1 MKNFSEPKTN
11 SELPLLDFHLS
22 KGSTYGKSIS
32 WKGWLTNIFSILPVG
47 GVVMN
52 RMHSGENGMERSM
65 RNRRDFLKSVAGATT
80 GMLLTG
86 RAFADSALQGSA
98 AAPAAAVKRREVF
111 VGGKRVKVVDIHA
124 HCVIP
129 EVWDVVK
136 DTNLAS
142 SAEGRARG
150 PNVMGPDR
158 IRAIDQLGIDVQVL
172 SINGYWF
179 YGATD
184 RDLAARIVKLH
195 DEKLAEWC
203 SAHADRYV
211 ALSSVALQFPDLAA
225 EQLEYAVKKLG
236 ARGAAIGGHV
246 LGEDVSLPKY
256 DPFWAKAQE
265 LGVVVFMHPQ
275 GAENVIMKD
284 GLKGR
289 GDLGNV
295 IGNPLETTVFL
306 SRMIFNGA
314 FDRFPNLRV
323 CAAHGGGYLPSYLGR
338 TEIACEVRPNAD
350 CANKK
355 KPSDYLKSQ
364 ILVDTIVISEEG
376 LRHLAAEVGTN
387 QVVFGTDM
395 PFNWHSNV
403 DLVLNASYLSDAEKE
418 AILGGT
424 LVKMLRL

>member
-1 MKNFSEPKTN
+1 
-11 SELPLLDFHLS
+11 
-22 KGSTYGKSIS
+22 
-32 WKGWLTNIFSILPVG
+32 
-47 GVVMN
+47 
-52 RMHSGENGMERSM
+52 M
-65 RNRRDFLKSVAGATT
+65 RNRRDFLKTVAGATT
-80 GMLLTG
+80 GMLITG
-86 RAFADSALQGSA
+86 PAFAESALELQGDA
-98 AAPAAAVKRREVF
+98 AAPVKRREVSI
-111 VGGKRVKVVDIHA
+111 GGKRVKVVDVHA

-129 EVWDVVK
+129 EVWDLVK
-136 DTNLAS
+136 DTSLA
-142 SAEGRARG
+142 ATAGGRARG
-150 PNVMGPDR
+150 PNLMGPDR

-179 YGATD
+179 YAAD
-184 RDLAARIVKLH
+184 RELAAKIIKLH

-246 LGEDVSLPKY
+246 MGEDISLPKY

-275 GAENVIMKD
+275 GAENVVTKD
-284 GLKGR
+284 AFKGR

-306 SRMIFNGA
+306 TRMMVNGT
-314 FDRFPNLRV
+314 FDRFPGLKI

-350 CANKK
+350 CTNRKQ
-355 KPSDYLKSQ
+355 PSDYLKSQ
-364 ILVDTIVISEEG
+364 VLVDTIVISEEG

-403 DLVLNASYLSDAEKE
+403 DLILNATFLSDGQKE